1 LHIRTDLSANVKV
14 DNDLRKSNS
23 DNTKDTI
30 INKNE
35 VERKSIHIT
44 TSDNGFAIVK
54 SDVNSNII
62 GNNNNSININNNK
75 KDFGALI
82 VVEGIDGSGK
92 STQIHLLD
100 KWLRTKGYNVF
111 FTEWNSSESVKE
123 ITSKG
128 KKKGLLTPTTFSLL
142 HATDFA
148 DRYERNVYPLLR
160 AGYIVLADRY
170 IYTAF
175 ARDIVRGCNKK
186 WVENI
191 YDYAIK
197 PDIIFY
203 FRVPTEIAVD
213 RIISG
218 RPKLKYYEAG
228 MDLKLSKDE
237 YESYRIFQGKI
248 VDEYELL
255 AKSEG
260 FTVIDG
266 TLGIEKQ
273 QSIVR
278 NYVLKC
284 LNSKGMLK

>member
-1 LHIRTDLSANVKV
+1 MDVV
-14 DNDLRKSNS
+14 
-23 DNTKDTI
+23 
-30 INKNE
+30 NKNKDID
-35 VERKSIHIT
+35 R
-44 TSDNGFAIVK
+44 
-54 SDVNSNII
+54 
-62 GNNNNSININNNK
+62 
-75 KDFGALI
+75 KDFGNLI

-92 STQIHLLD
+92 STQVHLLD
-100 KWLRTKGYNVF
+100 RWLRSKGYNVF
-111 FTEWNSSESVKE
+111 FTEWNSSTSVKE

-128 KKKGLLTPTTFSLL
+128 KKKAILTPTTFSLL

-148 DRYERNVYPLLR
+148 DRYERNIYPLLR

-170 IYTAF
+170 IYTAL

-197 PDIIFY
+197 PNITFY
-203 FRVPTEIAVD
+203 YQVPIDIAVN

-248 VDEYELL
+248 ISEYE
-255 AKSEG
+255 SMINTEN
-260 FTVIDG
+260 FVVIDG
-266 TLGIEKQ
+266 TMDIEEQ
-273 QSIVR
+273 QNIAR
-278 NYVLKC
+278 KYVLK
-284 LNSKGMLK
+284 LLGTKRIIE

>member
-1 LHIRTDLSANVKV
+1 MQ
-14 DNDLRKSNS
+14 
-23 DNTKDTI
+23 I
-30 INKNE
+30 IKNKNTL
-35 VERKSIHIT
+35 K
-44 TSDNGFAIVK
+44 N
-54 SDVNSNII
+54 
-62 GNNNNSININNNK
+62 
-75 KDFGALI
+75 DFGILI

-100 KWLRTKGYNVF
+100 KWLRSKGYNVF

-128 KKKGLLTPTTFSLL
+128 KKKARLTPTTFSLL

-148 DRYERNVYPLLR
+148 DRYERNIYPLLR

-170 IYTAF
+170 IYTAL
-175 ARDIVRGCNKK
+175 ARDIVRGCDKR
-186 WVENI
+186 WVEKI
-191 YDYAIK
+191 YGYAVK
-197 PDIIFY
+197 PDLAFY
-203 FRVPTEIAVD
+203 FRVPIEIAVN

-248 VDEYELL
+248 VDEYE
-255 AKSEG
+255 SMVEHEN

-266 TLGIEKQ
+266 TLDIEKQ
-273 QSIVR
+273 QIVVR
-278 NYVLKC
+278 KNVLN
-284 LNSKGMLK
+284 LLKTKNILQGKIDRIQQ